1 MKRIFLV
8 ALALATIPTSVSAQM
23 IDDILAAATP
33 RARENATVVKW
44 NADFTYETLKEGSN
58 QMVCYN
64 RADERDRPPFAVQCT
79 NLGNLERVAQSR
91 RFRAA
96 TSDAAGER
104 EMVAE
109 AEANGTRVLPEYG
122 SIWLSMNGADRG
134 SARTH
139 VTIAVPMATEEST
152 GFPESR
158 AGGDVY
164 LMSAGTTTAHLMMPG
179 E

>member
-1 MKRIFLV
+1 
-8 ALALATIPTSVSAQM
+8 
-23 IDDILAAATP
+23 
-33 RARENATVVKW
+33 
-44 NADFTYETLKEGSN
+44 
-58 QMVCYN
+58 
-64 RADERDRPPFAVQCT
+64 
-79 NLGNLERVAQSR
+79 
-91 RFRAA
+91 
-96 TSDAAGER
+96 
-104 EMVAE
+104 MVAE